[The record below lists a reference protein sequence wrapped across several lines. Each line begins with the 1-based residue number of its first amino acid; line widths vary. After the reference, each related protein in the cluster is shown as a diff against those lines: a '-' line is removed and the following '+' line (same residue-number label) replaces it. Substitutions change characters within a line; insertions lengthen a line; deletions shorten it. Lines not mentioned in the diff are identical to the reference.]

1 MLKSRLTS
9 GALVMLPVIVASSF
23 VLLALSGCGGASTSS
38 GFVPLPETQ
47 QQQLGGVVTT
57 LNQITGAFNTA
68 NQYNDPPGASQLSN
82 CPQVNTISAGII
94 ELDYGSGCQPPQGG
108 PTISGKIIISQSPT
122 GDVMEVTFIDYNAGN
137 GFVVTGSIVYTLDPN
152 GGYTVAMN
160 LNQTPASGTLQT
172 CSVQFQF
179 NGTYT
184 PNNNGFTLN
193 GTGIQTTTVGN
204 NTISYQITYNNV
216 TSGGGGCNYPTS
228 GTVTVQQMDVTGAPI
243 GQPAT
248 ITYTNQCG
256 VVQVNVGSSTFTA
269 NLQNF
274 NAPNPC
280 TGAPRI

>member
-1 MLKSRLTS
+1 MLKSRITS
-9 GALVMLPVIVASSF
+9 GALVLLPVTVAFSLVMF
-23 VLLALSGCGGASTSS
+23 TLSGCGGTSTS
-38 GFVPLPETQ
+38 GFAPLPELQ

-57 LNQITGAFNTA
+57 LNQITSGFTLT
-68 NQYNDPPGASQLSN
+68 NQYGSNSSGTTQQLN
-82 CPQVNTISAGII
+82 CPQVNNISAGVV

-108 PTISGKIIISQSPT
+108 PTMSGKIIISQSPT
-122 GDVMEVTFIDYNAGN
+122 GGDIEVTFIDYNAGN

-160 LNQTPASGTLQT
+160 LSQTPASGTLQA

-184 PNNNGFTLN
+184 PTSNGYILN
-193 GTGIQTTTVGN
+193 GTGIQTTTVNN

-216 TSGGGGCNYPTS
+216 TSGSGCGYPTS
-228 GTVTVQQMDVTGAPI
+228 GTVTVQQMAPTGAPI
-243 GQPAT
+243 GQPVT

-256 VVQVNVGSSTFTA
+256 VVQMNTGSNTFTA

-280 TGAPRI
+280 QGAPRI